1 MTFFVSKSE
10 TSNRN
15 RNCRGFS
22 LLEVLLSIAILGGA
36 MVVIGQL
43 VNIGYRSA
51 IEARIRSDANILVDG
66 KMAEVSA
73 GIIELQSVS
82 SSVIEE
88 NPDWMYSV
96 DVQQAGQLGLLM
108 VMVTVEQT
116 PNSASNPISMS
127 VVRLMPD
134 PEYDPLDYIDEE

>member
-1 MTFFVSKSE
+1 MTMPRLPITISARRKSR
-10 TSNRN
+10 S
-15 RNCRGFS
+15 GFS

-43 VNIGYRSA
+43 VNLGYRSA
-51 IEARIRSDANILVDG
+51 VEAKIRSDANILVDG

-96 DVQQAGQLGLLM
+96 DVQQSGQLGLLM
-108 VMVTVEQT
+108 VVVTVEQT
-116 PNSASNPISMS
+116 PSSSANPISMS
-127 VVRLMPD
+127 VVRFMPD
-134 PEYDPLDYIDEE
+134 PDYDPLDYIDEE

>member
-1 MTFFVSKSE
+1 MLLLNP
-10 TSNRN
+10 SNRN
-15 RNCRGFS
+15 SCQQCSRPGFS

-36 MVVIGQL
+36 MAVIGQL

-51 IEARIRSDANILVDG
+51 VEARIRSDANILVDG

-82 SSVIEE
+82 ASVIDE
-88 NPDWMYSV
+88 NPDWMFSV
-96 DVQQAGQLGLLM
+96 DVQDSGQLGLLM
-108 VMVTVEQT
+108 VVVTVEQT
-116 PNSASNPISMS
+116 PNSAANPVSMS
-127 VVRLMPD
+127 VVRFMPD

>member
-1 MTFFVSKSE
+1 MKFAYSKYE
-10 TSNRN
+10 KRN
-15 RNCRGFS
+15 HARGQRGFS

-73 GIIELQSVS
+73 GIIELESVS
-82 SSVIEE
+82 SSLIEE

-96 DVQQAGQLGLLM
+96 DVQESTQLGLLM
-108 VMVTVEQT
+108 VTVSVEQT
-116 PNSASNPISMS
+116 PNSTANPISMS
-127 VVRLMPD
+127 VIRYMPD
-134 PEYDPLDYIDEE
+134 PEYDPLEYIDEE

>member
-15 RNCRGFS
+15 RRCRGFS

-82 SSVIEE
+82 SSVTHEVPPTAATSE
-88 NPDWMYSV
+88 SAAV
-96 DVQQAGQLGLLM
+96 REDV
-108 VMVTVEQT
+108 
-116 PNSASNPISMS
+116 
-127 VVRLMPD
+127 
-134 PEYDPLDYIDEE
+134 

>member
-1 MTFFVSKSE
+1 MKFAYSKYE
-10 TSNRN
+10 KRN
-15 RNCRGFS
+15 HSRGRRGFS

-73 GIIELQSVS
+73 GIIELESVS
-82 SSVIEE
+82 SSLIEE

-96 DVQQAGQLGLLM
+96 DVQESTQLGLLM
-108 VMVTVEQT
+108 VTVSVEQT
-116 PNSASNPISMS
+116 PNSTANPISMS
-127 VVRLMPD
+127 VIRYMPD
-134 PEYDPLDYIDEE
+134 PEYDPLEYIDEE